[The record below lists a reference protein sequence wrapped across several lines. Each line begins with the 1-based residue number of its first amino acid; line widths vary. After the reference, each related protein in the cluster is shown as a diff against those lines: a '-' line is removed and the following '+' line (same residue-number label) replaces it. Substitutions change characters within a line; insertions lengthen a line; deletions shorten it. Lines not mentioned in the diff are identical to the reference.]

1 MESQAYALSSPLPGS
16 GTKMV
21 PIDFI
26 GRLENI
32 EADIARML
40 DQAAKHT
47 GVRLGKAT
55 LQKVLRSI
63 SEASGRER
71 PHGVRIRDTS
81 LGDNKHND
89 LRSESIDAM
98 VRQVYSQ
105 DFVCFGYE

>member
-1 MESQAYALSSPLPGS
+1 MESQAYALSSPLPGN

-55 LQKVLRSI
+55 LQKVLSSI
-63 SEASGRER
+63 SEAS